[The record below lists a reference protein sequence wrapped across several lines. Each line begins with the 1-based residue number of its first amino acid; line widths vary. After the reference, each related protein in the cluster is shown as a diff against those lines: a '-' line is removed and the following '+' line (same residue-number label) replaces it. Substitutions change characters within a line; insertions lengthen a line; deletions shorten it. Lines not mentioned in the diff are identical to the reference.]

1 MDLERISVAVRA
13 RDSWEAVDLGF
24 AMVRRWWR
32 AIYSAWIVVVLPPAL
47 LLNLAFRDYPWVA
60 FVLLWWL
67 KPLFDR
73 VPLAIV
79 SRAFFGEVP
88 TPWRIVT
95 RPRQYLGRGLLG
107 DLTIRRLS
115 PWRSYLMPVA
125 QLEELSGAARIA
137 RAGVFTATHS
147 GMALLL
153 TGICWTFEAFLL
165 RGGFLLILML
175 LPDTVDPETLFGDLP
190 LGLAL
195 PFPELI
201 GLTGEGPAWLPLVR
215 NGFSVAAMALV
226 EPFYV
231 AAGFSL
237 YINRRVDLEGWDIE
251 LGFRR
256 MTARLQSLLATT
268 AAVLLVTL
276 SAGIAHT
283 ADEPDFQTTMAE
295 VLAHPDFGTTET
307 VERWEPIRDT
317 EPSEFPDL
325 DLAWAGEVGRFLST
339 ILVWTVSGLALA
351 LLGYLLVAFLGRG
364 DRSSGDAG
372 RQRTLKPDSL
382 FGLDLRPDS
391 LPTDLLGAARR
402 LWAAGDAAGAMSLL
416 YRGALAHVVD
426 RLRVDVPDSATEGEC
441 IELVSTHLEQ
451 PVAEDFTTLTH
462 AWQLVAYADRDPSAA
477 AFEDLCQRWR
487 RHLRP
492 AG

>member
-1 MDLERISVAVRA
+1 
-13 RDSWEAVDLGF
+13 
-24 AMVRRWWR
+24 
-32 AIYSAWIVVVLPPAL
+32 
-47 LLNLAFRDYPWVA
+47 
-60 FVLLWWL
+60 
-67 KPLFDR
+67 
-73 VPLAIV
+73 
-79 SRAFFGEVP
+79 
-88 TPWRIVT
+88 
-95 RPRQYLGRGLLG
+95 
-107 DLTIRRLS
+107 
-115 PWRSYLMPVA
+115 
-125 QLEELSGAARIA
+125 
-137 RAGVFTATHS
+137 
-147 GMALLL
+147 
-153 TGICWTFEAFLL
+153 
-165 RGGFLLILML
+165 
-175 LPDTVDPETLFGDLP
+175 
-190 LGLAL
+190 
-195 PFPELI
+195 
-201 GLTGEGPAWLPLVR
+201 
-215 NGFSVAAMALV
+215 
-226 EPFYV
+226 
-231 AAGFSL
+231 
-237 YINRRVDLEGWDIE
+237 
-251 LGFRR
+251 
-256 MTARLQSLLATT
+256 
-268 AAVLLVTL
+268 VTL

>member
-13 RDSWEAVDLGF
+13 RGSWEAVDLGF

-32 AIYSAWIVVVLPPAL
+32 PIYSAWIVVVLPPAF

-60 FVLLWWL
+60 FILIWWL

-73 VPLAIV
+73 VPLAVV

-95 RPRQYLGRGLLG
+95 RPREYLGRGLLG

-125 QLEELSGAARIA
+125 QLEELSGAARVA
-137 RAGVFTATHS
+137 RTGVFTEAHS
-147 GMALLL
+147 GMAFLL

-165 RGGFLLILML
+165 RGGFLLLLLL

-190 LGLAL
+190 LHLAL

-201 GLTGEGPAWLPLVR
+201 GLTGQGPPWLPLVR
-215 NGFSVAAMALV
+215 NGLSLTAMALV
-226 EPFYV
+226 EPFFV

-237 YINRRVDLEGWDIE
+237 YINRRVELEGWDIE

-256 MTARLQSLLATT
+256 MTARLQRLLGITALLLLATLGAG
-268 AAVLLVTL
+268 AAH
-276 SAGIAHT
+276 AAE
-283 ADEPDFQTTMAE
+283 EPDFQTTIAE

-307 VERWEPIRDT
+307 VERWEPIREA
-317 EPSEFPDL
+317 EPNEVLDL
-325 DLAWAGEVGRFLST
+325 DLGWAAEVGRFLST

-351 LLGYLLVAFLGRG
+351 LLGYLVASFLRRS
-364 DRSSGDAG
+364 DSSGGEAG
-372 RQRTLKPDSL
+372 RQRPPRPDSL
-382 FGLDLRPDS
+382 FGLDLRPGS
-391 LPTDLLGAARR
+391 LPADLFGAARR
-402 LWAAGDAAGAMSLL
+402 LWADGDAAGAMSLL

-441 IELVSTHLEQ
+441 IEIVSSHLEE
-451 PVAEDFTTLTH
+451 PVAEDFATLTR
-462 AWQLVAYADRDPSAA
+462 AWQLVAYADRDPSVAV
-477 AFEDLCQRWR
+477 FEDLCQRWR